1 MAAAFSRARTRTVAL
16 AVLGLV
22 FFATAI
28 VPVVASI
35 VHPPRCTS
43 GPMLNAV
50 LATLG
55 VFLFLAARNPPA
67 HRSLILFAVW
77 SSFAHAAIM
86 LVTSFQVPAQRGV
99 LLASAAVTGLGGV
112 LLMVFAPSRSDQ
124 ASVAV
129 TSKNV

>member
-1 MAAAFSRARTRTVAL
+1 MAIAFSRERTRTVVL

-28 VPVVASI
+28 APVVQSMLHA
-35 VHPPRCTS
+35 PRCTA

-55 VFLFLAARNPPA
+55 VFVILAARNPSA
-67 HRSLILFAVW
+67 HRSLILFAAW

-86 LVTSFQVPAQRGV
+86 LVMSFQVPAQRGV
-99 LLASAAVTGLGGV
+99 LLASAAVTALAGV
-112 LLMVFAPSRSDQ
+112 LLLATVPPPRQVSAL
-124 ASVAV
+124 
-129 TSKNV
+129 

>member
-1 MAAAFSRARTRTVAL
+1 MAAASSRERTRTV
-16 AVLGLV
+16 VLGLLGLL

-28 VPVVASI
+28 VPVVQSM

-55 VFLFLAARNPPA
+55 IFVFLAARNPSA
-67 HRSLILFAVW
+67 HRSLILFAAW

-99 LLASAAVTGLGGV
+99 LLASVAVTALAGV

-124 ASVAV
+124 VSVAV
-129 TSKNV
+129 P

>member
-1 MAAAFSRARTRTVAL
+1 MAAATSRERVRTVVL
-16 AVLGLV
+16 GLLGLV

-28 VPVVASI
+28 VPVVDSMLHA
-35 VHPPRCTS
+35 PRCTA

-55 VFLFLAARNPPA
+55 VFVFLAARNPPA
-67 HRSLILFAVW
+67 HRSLILFAAW

-86 LVTSFQVPAQRGV
+86 LVTSFQVPAQHGV
-99 LLASAAVTGLGGV
+99 LLASAAVTALAGV
-112 LLMVFAPSRSDQ
+112 LVMVFAPSRSDQ

-129 TSKNV
+129 PLKNV

>member
-1 MAAAFSRARTRTVAL
+1 MAAASSRARVRTIVL
-16 AVLGLV
+16 GLLGLV

-28 VPVVASI
+28 VPVINSMLHA
-35 VHPPRCTS
+35 PRCTA

-55 VFLFLAARNPPA
+55 VFVFLAARNPPA
-67 HRSLILFAVW
+67 HRSLILFGAW

-86 LVTSFQVPAQRGV
+86 FVTSFQVPAQRGV
-99 LLASAAVTGLGGV
+99 LLASVALVGLGGV
-112 LLMVFAPSRSDQ
+112 LLMVFAPPRSDE

-129 TSKNV
+129 PLKNV